1 MSAQSMAMKVLNCQ
15 QAMQNMVSALE
26 RAIRIEQAGMDD
38 LKAEGKQK
46 GDMEFDAAEDNLTE
60 YQLAIEEAKKVMAS

>member
-46 GDMEFDAAEDNLTE
+46 GDMEFDAAKDNLTE

>member
-38 LKAEGKQK
+38 LQAEGKQK

>member
-15 QAMQNMVSALE
+15 QAMQNLVAALE

-38 LKAEGKQK
+38 LKADGKQK
-46 GDMEFDAAEDNLTE
+46 GDMEFDATEDNLTE